1 MVYSLAFLVVLRV
14 VGRPVA
20 LVVARAKLHLAAQ
33 ILKLATATLAIITA
47 LVAAWFIAIDDA
59 GHSEQTCSP
68 CRPSFGS
75 LNYKCLLSSL
85 PDLNSNS
92 S

>member
-47 LVAAWFIAIDDA
+47 LVAAWFIAITWA
-59 GHSEQTCSP
+59 ATWATAIA
-68 CRPSFGS
+68 
-75 LNYKCLLSSL
+75 LVAAWVAALVAT
-85 PDLNSNS
+85 
-92 S
+92 

>member
-33 ILKLATATLAIITA
+33 ILTLAAATSAIITT
-47 LVAAWFIAIDDA
+47 LVAAWFIAITWA
-59 GHSEQTCSP
+59 VAWATAIA
-68 CRPSFGS
+68 
-75 LNYKCLLSSL
+75 LVAAWVAALVAT
-85 PDLNSNS
+85 
-92 S
+92 